1 MLSTF
6 VGVASLGAIVAI
18 MRVIPDA
25 TTSVGRTVDFPSP
38 ARAMTT
44 GILIYSFLTM
54 PTHLLREDYNWER
67 MAMTEGKISD
77 TPDFA
82 AAGEGRDPSLDIP
95 LIERAPPMEPPP
107 PDAAIKVLVVDD
119 DATVRRL
126 VTHLLRGGQYA
137 TMEAADGAE
146 ALQTVLRERP
156 DIVLTNWEMPHMDG
170 PTLCGRIRAADLP
183 YYVHVLLLTAR
194 NTPESVVQGL
204 QSGADDYLTK
214 PVQRAELL
222 ARLNTARRIVA
233 ANRQTARLAR
243 TDALTGLLTQRSF
256 FEHLYHHFSL
266 AKRHGRA
273 LACAV
278 VDLDYF
284 KRINDVHGHLAG
296 DLVLRTVADLLRR
309 TSRES
314 DIVSRHGGEEFCALL
329 PDTDESGAERWAE
342 RLREM
347 LAREIIRLESGEELS
362 VTCSVGV
369 AGLREDTLTPEQ
381 LVDRADQALLCA
393 KRSGRNRV
401 VRYLAVI
408 GADKNALQ
416 GGAPEDIFAGVTAR
430 DVMTPIVSPLHADTP
445 TRNAADY
452 FLRSRTTSAPVVDD
466 DGRLVGVLSEKDLM
480 AAIATLDGWQRPVSQ
495 LMQRHVIA
503 YEENTPLAAIYE
515 FLCRVALRR
524 VIIVR
529 EGVPIGAVSRSSL
542 LRWFHCR
549 LVALGMLSDKG
560 GDGVASGDRTR
571 ETLIRT
577 ARCISEEAEEF
588 IRGLARDEGDLQAR
602 IIATATQLQ
611 GLATELLAQSA
622 GGACGNGVFFSMGAN
637 PE

>member
-1 MLSTF
+1 
-6 VGVASLGAIVAI
+6 
-18 MRVIPDA
+18 
-25 TTSVGRTVDFPSP
+25 
-38 ARAMTT
+38 MT
-44 GILIYSFLTM
+44 GGM
-54 PTHLLREDYNWER
+54 
-67 MAMTEGKISD
+67 ISE
-77 TPDFA
+77 TPDSSA
-82 AAGEGRDPSLDIP
+82 AAGESRISAGEVP
-95 LIERAPPMEPPP
+95 LMERARPMEPPP

-126 VTHLLRGGQYA
+126 AAHLLRGGQYEV
-137 TMEAADGAE
+137 MEAADGAE
-146 ALQTVLRERP
+146 ALQIVFRGRP
-156 DIVLTNWEMPHMDG
+156 DIVLTDWEMPHMDG

-194 NTPESVVQGL
+194 NTPENVVQGL

-214 PVQRAELL
+214 PVQKAELL

-296 DLVLRTVADLLRR
+296 DLVLRTVADILRR
-309 TSRES
+309 ASRES

-329 PDTDESGAERWAE
+329 PDTDEGGAEYWAE
-342 RLREM
+342 RLRGM

-369 AGLREDTLTPEQ
+369 AGVREDTLTPEQ

-408 GADKNALQ
+408 GGDKNSPQ
-416 GGAPEDIFAGVTAR
+416 GAAAKDIFEGVAAR
-430 DVMTPIVSPLHADTP
+430 DVMTPIVSPLRADTP
-445 TRNAADY
+445 TRNAADF
-452 FLRSRTTSAPVVDD
+452 FLRSRITSAPVVDD
-466 DGRLVGVLSEKDLM
+466 DGKLVGVLSEKDLM
-480 AAIATLDGWQRPVSQ
+480 IAIATLDGWQRPVAQ
-495 LMQRHVIA
+495 LMQRQVIT
-503 YEENTPLAAIYE
+503 YDENTPLRVIYE

-524 VIIVR
+524 IIIVQ
-529 EGVPIGAVSRSSL
+529 EGAPVGAVSRGSL

-549 LVALGMLSDKG
+549 LVALGMLPDKED
-560 GDGVASGDRTR
+560 GDGVPTSDETR

-577 ARCISEEAEEF
+577 AQRISDEAEEF
-588 IRGLARDEGDLQAR
+588 IRGLAGGEGDLQAQV
-602 IIATATQLQ
+602 IATATQLQ
-611 GLATELLAQSA
+611 GLTTELLAQSG
-622 GGACGNGVFFSMGAN
+622 GGACANGAFFSMGAN